1 MNTYQFRTNFLGQ
14 VILQRRVRYTTG
26 DIGWQDATASDLR
39 DYYAELYRLQTNAL
53 GQYQRDLFE
62 LECG

>member
-53 GQYQRDLFE
+53 SQHQRELFE